1 MNLSKYNSMCRL
13 CKSSLLTVAM
23 IGIVAPFSAFSQSHR
38 TSSGNA
44 VAAEF
49 PYQYFPKNLPS
60 DGTAQLYPSI
70 WTTYAANAGRNPAF
84 QMPANAPKQF
94 RDGVEWS
101 FAGAGA
107 LPLTG
112 TPPAGN
118 FKTAAYTVGMPVGVS
133 VVKGIVYV
141 GDDNGYTYAMN
152 AETGKMIWA
161 HYGWNMNMS
170 NPLVV
175 GDSVFVSTGSPYFN
189 YANTMKYLKGKRP
202 TRGPGLNTIYA
213 LDRTTGKELWA
224 YHTPGEGMPTPLYK
238 DGFLYEG
245 TGDGYIYKLAADTG
259 TLVWKAD
266 ITSFDSMSSLVEGSG
281 YIFAGGTDPNFFY
294 ALDENTGKIA
304 WKMSIP
310 EMVATGIGDCTPAY
324 QAGTVVQEVTISSG
338 DASKP
343 VANVLLALDAKTGK
357 IIWQKRFQNGSVPPA
372 MKTATPIIV
381 DGVVYEGSPVSGEYY
396 ALNLKD
402 GSQLWS
408 LHIGSQIRA
417 GAAVQNG
424 IAYLPYRAGDIAAIQ
439 IKDGKLVGVK
449 HIGGAFGPSS
459 PVIVG
464 GTLYV
469 SNVYGWVNAMP
480 LTDIYQTKET
490 AKVQ

>member
-1 MNLSKYNSMCRL
+1 MNRSQLSSMRRSFL
-13 CKSSLLTVAM
+13 SSLVGIAM
-23 IGIVAPFSAFSQSHR
+23 IGIVAPISAVGQSPSG
-38 TSSGNA
+38 TSENA
-44 VAAEF
+44 VSAEF
-49 PYQYFPKNLPS
+49 PNQNFPENLPN
-60 DGTAQLYPSI
+60 DATAQLYPST

-94 RDGVEWS
+94 QDGVEWS

-107 LPLTG
+107 MPLTG
-112 TPPAGN
+112 APPAGN

-152 AETGKMIWA
+152 AETGKLIWA

-175 GDSVFVSTGSPYFN
+175 GDSVFVSTGSAYFN

-213 LDRTTGKELWA
+213 LDRTTGKEIWA

-245 TGDGYIYKLAADTG
+245 TGDGHIYKLAADTG

-281 YIFAGGTDPNFFY
+281 YVFAGGTDPNYFY
-294 ALDENTGKIA
+294 AVDENTGKIA

-310 EMVATGIGDCTPAY
+310 DMVATGIGDCTPAY

-343 VANVLLALDAKTGK
+343 VANVLLALDAKTGN
-357 IIWQKRFQNGSVPPA
+357 ILWQKRFPNGPVPPA

-396 ALNLKD
+396 AINLKD
-402 GSQLWS
+402 GNELWK
-408 LHIGSQIRA
+408 LQIGSQIRA

-439 IKDGKLVGVK
+439 IKDGKRVGVK

-469 SNVYGWVNAMP
+469 SNVYGYVNAIP
-480 LTDIYQTKET
+480 LTEIYRPSKAVMAQ
-490 AKVQ
+490 